1 MMISPGAYIGSLEG
15 RSYPELIKERKELIR
30 FINRFEKN
38 EMASDR
44 SDPGWEFRPSPE
56 VKYQVYLEY
65 LSQICDLMRTKY
77 NEKYIFGNRTLKE
90 DADETEQL

>member
-15 RSYPELIKERKELIR
+15 RSYPELIMERKKLIR
-30 FINRFEKN
+30 YINRFEKN
-38 EMASDR
+38 EMAGDR
-44 SDPGWEFRPSPE
+44 SDPDWDFRPSPE

-77 NEKYIFGNRTLKE
+77 NEEFIFGS
-90 DADETEQL
+90 